1 MCLFFSRLIHGD
13 KVIRSEIMAYSTTGI
28 QGKSLNYQ
36 ERGTNVSPIPQLNPP
51 PIPQR
56 NRLSNPPPMGWNIPG
71 LPESNSPNP
80 FQNNFTND
88 IGQNEVNSH
97 KHGTISVNIP
107 NPTSTDSSSLIALS
121 PDRSGTCHQK
131 DVSSTTYS
139 MDLQGLSFDNSDV
152 HEHLKQ
158 PQLSSSSENLSSK
171 PSYPDISHAFRE
183 VRRDQPTP
191 EFVGMSSHPWQT
203 SGQAGN
209 YGWNQEFFGPRF
221 KNDPWISVNDSN
233 TNAPGPPL
241 PPRKS
246 ISSVSSSSPIPSVP
260 NIVPR
265 NLQIGPGLVQVL
277 PMHPPSYWT
286 ENPARRS
293 PQFSQTFDSQPVNS
307 GINGNRPTSVN
318 RGEAWPANRLNVPHT
333 TVKRTPSNS
342 EFDNLRGDP
351 NQLDSDVSLKN
362 FNMDFVDDSGRPRSH
377 RGSDLIELSDD
388 EKEDYEKEY
397 LSLECFDP
405 LYKKQ
410 RSESISSRDG
420 ILSGSPKDGIP
431 SFVFAESSHDLV
443 PKRIHSESTHRSSL
457 YPQIPD
463 SEEENEI
470 CPMAS
475 HDELEKFLRSEVLE
489 SEPEAPP
496 RPPPPKS
503 QVHTFVQYIFNIYIC
518 HDLDCK

>member
-1 MCLFFSRLIHGD
+1 MT
-13 KVIRSEIMAYSTTGI
+13 RSENMAYSTTGI
-28 QGKSLNYQ
+28 HGKSLNDQ
-36 ERGTNVSPIPQLNPP
+36 DRGTNVLPIPQLNPP
-51 PIPQR
+51 PPIPQR
-56 NRLSNPPPMGWNIPG
+56 NRISNPPPMGWNIPG
-71 LPESNSPNP
+71 LPESNFSANTNFMNPSTDP
-80 FQNNFTND
+80 FQNNFINN
-88 IGQNEVNSH
+88 IIQNEVNSH
-97 KHGTISVNIP
+97 KHGTISVSIP
-107 NPTSTDSSSLIALS
+107 NPTSSDSSSLIALS
-121 PDRSGTCHQK
+121 PDRSTTFHQK
-131 DVSSTTYS
+131 DGSSTTYS
-139 MDLQGLSFDNSDV
+139 MDLQGLDFDSSGV
-152 HEHLKQ
+152 HEHLEK

-171 PSYPDISHAFRE
+171 PSYPDISHVFRE
-183 VRRDQPTP
+183 VRRDNHRPKS
-191 EFVGMSSHPWQT
+191 EFVGMSSNSWQT
-203 SGQAGN
+203 SGQVGN
-209 YGWNQEFFGPRF
+209 YGWNQEFVGPSF
-221 KNDPWISVNDSN
+221 KNDPWTSVNHSN

-246 ISSVSSSSPIPSVP
+246 LSSVSSMPD
-260 NIVPR
+260 IVPT

-277 PMHPPSYWT
+277 PMHPHPVNNQSCWT
-286 ENPARRS
+286 GNQARF
-293 PQFSQTFDSQPVNS
+293 PQQFSQTFNSQPVNS
-307 GINGNRPTSVN
+307 GINGSRPASVN
-318 RGEAWPANRLNVPHT
+318 IGETLSANRLNVPHT

-351 NQLDSDVSLKN
+351 NQLESDVFREN
-362 FNMDFVDDSGRPRSH
+362 FNVDFVDDIGHPRSR
-377 RGSDLIELSDD
+377 RGSDLIELSDE
-388 EKEDYEKEY
+388 EKEDNEKEY

-443 PKRIHSESTHRSSL
+443 PKRNRSESTHSSSL

-475 HDELEKFLRSEVLE
+475 HDELEKFLRSEVPVLE

-503 QVHTFVQYIFNIYIC
+503 KVHIYLIFILVMI
-518 HDLDCK
+518 

>member
-1 MCLFFSRLIHGD
+1 MT
-13 KVIRSEIMAYSTTGI
+13 RSENMAYSTTGI

-36 ERGTNVSPIPQLNPP
+36 ERGTNESLIPPP

-56 NRLSNPPPMGWNIPG
+56 NQMSNPPPMGWNIPG
-71 LPESNSPNP
+71 LPESNVSANANSMNPSTNP
-80 FQNNFTND
+80 FQNNFTGN
-88 IGQNEVNSH
+88 IAQNEVSSH

-107 NPTSTDSSSLIALS
+107 NPTSTDSTSLIALS
-121 PDRSGTCHQK
+121 QDHQK
-131 DVSSTTYS
+131 GVSSTTYS
-139 MDLQGLSFDNSDV
+139 TDLQGISFDNSGV

-171 PSYPDISHAFRE
+171 PSYPDISHVFRE
-183 VRRDQPTP
+183 VRRDHHPTKS
-191 EFVGMSSHPWQT
+191 EFVGMSSNSWQT
-203 SGQAGN
+203 SGQVGN
-209 YGWNQEFFGPRF
+209 YGWNPEYFGQSF
-221 KNDPWISVNDSN
+221 KNDPWTSVNDVN

-246 ISSVSSSSPIPSVP
+246 LSSVSSISPIPSVQ
-260 NIVPR
+260 NSVPT

-277 PMHPPSYWT
+277 PMYPHPVSNQSCWT
-286 ENPARRS
+286 GYQTRFPQ
-293 PQFSQTFDSQPVNS
+293 QFSHMFNSQPVNS
-307 GINGNRPTSVN
+307 GFNGNRPASVK
-318 RGEAWPANRLNVPHT
+318 REEAWSTNRLYVPHT

-351 NQLDSDVSLKN
+351 NQSESDVFLEN
-362 FNMDFVDDSGRPRSH
+362 FNVDFVDDIGRPQSRK
-377 RGSDLIELSDD
+377 GSDLIELSDE
-388 EKEDYEKEY
+388 EKEDNEKEY

-420 ILSGSPKDGIP
+420 ILSGSPKDGIS
-431 SFVFAESSHDLV
+431 SFVFAESSHDFV
-443 PKRIHSESTHRSSL
+443 PKRIRSESTHSSSL

-503 QVHTFVQYIFNIYIC
+503 QVHIYLIFILAMI
-518 HDLDCK
+518 